1 MADPHF
7 PNYLEMPTRV
17 PLWVWR
23 ALRVA
28 AVGVF
33 LAIAMASIVAPDDTL
48 ILFWGVLVPV
58 LPLVFLVA
66 PGSWRN
72 VCPLAALNQGSRN
85 LGISRA
91 ATPPGWFA
99 DYGYVI
105 GTALFVGIV
114 LGRKIW
120 FNSTGAALATLLAR
134 GWRRARRS
142 GGGS

>member
-48 ILFWGVLVPV
+48 ILFW
-58 LPLVFLVA
+58 VFSFRSCRWSSSSRRDRGATSVR
-66 PGSWRN
+66 WR
-72 VCPLAALNQGSRN
+72 P
-85 LGISRA
+85 
-91 ATPPGWFA
+91 
-99 DYGYVI
+99 
-105 GTALFVGIV
+105 
-114 LGRKIW
+114 
-120 FNSTGAALATLLAR
+120 
-134 GWRRARRS
+134 
-142 GGGS
+142 